1 MLATDC
7 WDRSGLPLMSFIKD
21 TAQITG
27 FGVNDNP
34 QRFILEPSQ
43 EESWGARLLL
53 VG

>member
-7 WDRSGLPLMSFIKD
+7 WDRSGLPVDEFIKD

-34 QRFILEPSQ
+34 QRFIF
-43 EESWGARLLL
+43 
-53 VG
+53 

>member
-1 MLATDC
+1 
-7 WDRSGLPLMSFIKD
+7 MSFIKD

-34 QRFILEPSQ
+34 AIHFLEPSQ
-43 EESWGARLLL
+43 GESWGARFAAFL